1 MRVSFALPLSF
12 VLGALAC
19 ASDPDRPAGADGG
32 VPDARVADSG
42 VADTGVADTGVADSG
57 GDSPDSGGSMDAG
70 TTRDPACP
78 ETAAWLTTV
87 EGTILDETGAASAG
101 AKAQLCIREAPNNQ
115 LTCLRPADSDA
126 SGHFTINVPVSARCM
141 LEATMRLV
149 RPLEDRAVGYCH
161 VDLAD
166 AAGESLSIDRAFRI
180 FPTARATTIP
190 PVGDGAASRTVVF
203 ADGLELD
210 VVPDDYFPGSGE
222 YGDLAAGRI
231 DPAMTDDCIQAGQA
245 PFDGI
250 ITFSPEGDVH
260 GRVAL
265 RVPNTSGLAAG
276 SAVDVW
282 VLGGLGCTLDDDS
295 VVPEGTWSKLEDG
308 QVSADGSIVSIT
320 PGIPCLSWVAFRA
333 K

>member
-1 MRVSFALPLSF
+1 MRRALALFTLSSL
-12 VLGALAC
+12 LGATGC
-19 ASDPDRPAGADGG
+19 SSERDPGADGG
-32 VPDARVADSG
+32 VAADATSIDAAALPDAGTPDA
-42 VADTGVADTGVADSG
+42 AEP
-57 GDSPDSGGSMDAG
+57 PDSGETVDAG
-70 TTRDPACP
+70 TTRDPSCP
-78 ETAAWLTTV
+78 ATAEWVTTV
-87 EGTILDETGAASAG
+87 EGTILDEAGAASAG

-115 LTCLRPADSDA
+115 LTCLRPADSDGTGRFA
-126 SGHFTINVPVSARCM
+126 ITVPASARCM

-149 RPLEDRAVGYCH
+149 RPLEDRAVSYCH
-161 VDLAD
+161 VDLSSTT
-166 AAGESLSIDRAFRI
+166 GETLTIARAFHI

-190 PVGDGAASRTVVF
+190 PLGEGTAIRTVVF

-222 YGDLAAGRI
+222 YGDLAAGRL
-231 DPAMTDDCIQAGQA
+231 DPTLADDCILAGEA

-250 ITFSPEGDVH
+250 VTFSPEGDVH

-265 RVPNTSGLAAG
+265 RVPNDTNLPAS
-276 SAVDVW
+276 SAVDVY

-308 QVSADGSIVSIT
+308 TVSADGALISLS
-320 PGIPCLSWVAFRA
+320 PGIPCLSWVAYRA